1 MSSFVERYK
10 GYKIP
15 LISLRSG
22 QMGKLLVLRGALT
35 QGHCRAST
43 GIFHAGITDEISEEG
58 STFTHSATSVEAEE
72 VNSRLDEIEETLV
85 DEEAEEEDMEEFS
98 EDGAELSDRQK
109 KLKKT
114 KAKTEKEALKL
125 IGKFVDLVD
134 LLPPVPKKGD
144 FRVEAIKASQYFFS

>member
-1 MSSFVERYK
+1 
-10 GYKIP
+10 
-15 LISLRSG
+15 
-22 QMGKLLVLRGALT
+22 MGKLLRAAGASLKVT
-35 QGHCRAST
+35 AEQAQEFSMLGSLME
-43 GIFHAGITDEISEEG
+43 ITEEG

-85 DEEAEEEDMEEFS
+85 DEEAEEDMEEFS